1 MRGAKSAKGLKLKRR
16 QQGKPEHVIN
26 YADKAVYRLKS
37 KFEHM
42 IRTGKKRNV
51 AIAAVARELSGFIWG
66 MMNRKCHLDV
76 EAQACAS

>member
-37 KFEHM
+37 KFDHM
-42 IRTGKKRNV
+42 IRMGKKRNV

-66 MMNRKCHLDV
+66 MMNHKCHSDV